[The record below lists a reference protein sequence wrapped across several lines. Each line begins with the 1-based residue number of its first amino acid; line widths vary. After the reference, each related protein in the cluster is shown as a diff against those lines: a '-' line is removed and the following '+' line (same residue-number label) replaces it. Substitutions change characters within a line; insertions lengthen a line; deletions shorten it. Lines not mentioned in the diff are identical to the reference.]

1 VLASRCN
8 FYKEK
13 YSHGDAFGTAKL
25 HAKSPEETY
34 LKIVLPKA
42 LKEQF
47 KMQSPAENKTIT
59 DYLIH
64 LMTITTENHQELIQE
79 VNGLCSK
86 KKTRDE

>member
-1 VLASRCN
+1 MAL
-8 FYKEK
+8 
-13 YSHGDAFGTAKL
+13 
-25 HAKSPEETY
+25 AKSLAETY

-47 KMQSPAENKTIT
+47 RMLCWAENKTIT

-64 LMTITTENHQELIQE
+64 LMTVTVEDHQELIEE
-79 VNGLCSK
+79 VNGLRSK